1 MKVQHDPSS
10 PGAGVIVLADED
22 RRRLEDAFHQLEYPS
37 FAAHLASVI
46 GTPIE
51 KSLKLIPPRWYRR
64 ISRPLQ
70 AAMGKLLEIAVTR
83 LGQPR
88 GRSRGERFYRCL
100 GVSTGALGGLFGG
113 PSLLLELPFTTLIML
128 TAIAEIA
135 RREGEDLEDLETRL
149 NCLEVF
155 ALGGRSK
162 ADDAADTGYYGLRL
176 ALEVSVAQASRH
188 IAEHG
193 LNRAGAPALS
203 GFIST
208 LSERF
213 GLVLSEKAAAELVPL
228 FGALGGVF
236 INALFIRH
244 FQDMARSHFA
254 MRRLERKYGRD
265 FIEAEYQKLKYRA
278 RGGRRLHP
286 GVNVPAALQP
296 SFPS

>member
-1 MKVQHDPSS
+1 MKAEHAPSF

-22 RRRLEDAFHQLEYPS
+22 RRCLEDAFHQLEYPS

-51 KSLKLIPPRWYRR
+51 KGLKLIPPRWYRR
-64 ISRPLQ
+64 ISWPLQ

-83 LGQPR
+83 LGQRR
-88 GRSRGERFYRCL
+88 GRFRSERFYRCL
-100 GVSTGALGGLFGG
+100 GVGTGALGGLFGG
-113 PSLLLELPFTTLIML
+113 PSLLVELPFTTVIML
-128 TAIAEIA
+128 MAIAEIA
-135 RREGEDLEDLETRL
+135 RREGGDLEDLETRL
-149 NCLEVF
+149 ACLEVF
-155 ALGGRSK
+155 ALGGRSR

-176 ALEVSVAQASRH
+176 ALQVAIGQASRH

-193 LNRAGAPALS
+193 LSRKAPAVAGLI
-203 GFIST
+203 FTISQ
-208 LSERF
+208 RF
-213 GLVLSEKAAAELVPL
+213 GLALSEKAAAELVPVVGA
-228 FGALGGVF
+228 FGGAFV
-236 INALFIRH
+236 NALFIRH

-278 RGGRRLHP
+278 RSGRRLHP
-286 GVNVPAALQP
+286 GVNVPPALQP